1 MCSWDIV
8 SIRVFKKFKIVL
20 LQINFFDFLDVLIY
34 KIKKIYY
41 FDAFLNKK
49 YFEKQPLLLSQTP

>member
-8 SIRVFKKFKIVL
+8 SIRDFKKFKIVL

-41 FDAFLNKK
+41 FDAFSYKK
-49 YFEKQPLLLSQTP
+49 YFKK